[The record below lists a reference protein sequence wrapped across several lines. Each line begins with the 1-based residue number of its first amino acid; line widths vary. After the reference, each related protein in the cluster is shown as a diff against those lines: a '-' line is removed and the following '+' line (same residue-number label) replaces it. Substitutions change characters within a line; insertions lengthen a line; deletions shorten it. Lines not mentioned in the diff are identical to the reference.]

1 MVLTVSPSDCS
12 CRVQCDTDNHT
23 FLLNGSK
30 LVRDP
35 AFAYNDVNDGG
46 ALNGTPGDVTSPRD
60 AMRRTSSPV
69 TSPLPGVRRRL
80 RFLGLQHIPNPV
92 DEVAGSDAVLTIQP
106 PDPDPVPSQGGSGA
120 PVTPEPV
127 MTRAETAGV

>member
-1 MVLTVSPSDCS
+1 MADRRGSKVKDMPAVVLTVSPSDCS

-46 ALNGTPGDVTSPRD
+46 ALNGTPG
-60 AMRRTSSPV
+60 
-69 TSPLPGVRRRL
+69 
-80 RFLGLQHIPNPV
+80 
-92 DEVAGSDAVLTIQP
+92 
-106 PDPDPVPSQGGSGA
+106 GGCNF
-120 PVTPEPV
+120 P
-127 MTRAETAGV
+127 